1 MYWWVMDFLDELE
14 ELALGTRLKR
24 LSERMLTDAGKVYK
38 AFNIN
43 MQPKWFSLLALIDK
57 KQKINV
63 VEASQLLG
71 LSQPAVSQFCRQLEK
86 EGLITNIICENDS
99 RKRVLTL
106 TETGQQQVN
115 KMKPMWQA
123 VTHAAKELSQEL
135 DNDIYQAIRKCEQA
149 MTRKSLLER
158 TMDIYHEQTDE
169 LEFVSFEPKYAEVFR
184 HINEEWISSMFVLEE
199 SDKNV
204 LTDPVKY
211 IISKGGKIWFARH
224 KQLGFVACCAL
235 AKKKEL
241 TFELTKMGVL
251 ESARGLKVGEKL
263 LRFVLHEAAKM
274 PMKRLF
280 LLTNKKCQAAIHL
293 YEKNGFVHDRH
304 VMEEFG
310 SSYDRCDVAMKYL
323 AIWHN

>member
-1 MYWWVMDFLDELE
+1 MDFLDELE

-24 LSERMLTDAGKVYK
+24 LSERMLADAANVYK
-38 AFNIN
+38 AFNID
-43 MQPKWFSLLALIDK
+43 MQPKWFSLLALINH

-71 LSQPAVSQFCRQLEK
+71 LSQPAISQFCRQLEK
-86 EGLITNIICENDS
+86 EGLITSLICEKDS
-99 RKRVLTL
+99 RKRVLML
-106 TETGQQQVN
+106 TEVGKLQVE
-115 KMKPMWQA
+115 KMQPMWHA
-123 VTHAAKELSQEL
+123 VTQAAKELSREL

-149 MTRKSLLER
+149 MARKSLLER
-158 TMDIYHEQTDE
+158 TMDIYHDENNE
-169 LEFVSFEPKYAEVFR
+169 LEFISFEPKYAEVFR
-184 HINEEWISSMFVLEE
+184 QINEEWISSMFELEE

-211 IISKGGKIWFARH
+211 IISKGGKIWFAKH

-241 TFELTKMGVL
+241 CFELTKMGVL

-310 SSYDRCDVAMKYL
+310 SSYARCDVAMKYL

>member
-1 MYWWVMDFLDELE
+1 MDFLDELE

-38 AFNIN
+38 AFNIEV
-43 MQPKWFSLLALIDK
+43 QPKWFSLLALIDK
-57 KQKINV
+57 RQKINV

-71 LSQPAVSQFCRQLEK
+71 LSQPAISQFCRQLEK
-86 EGLITNIICENDS
+86 EGLIVSIICENDS
-99 RKRVLTL
+99 RRRVLTL
-106 TETGQQQVN
+106 TDVGQQQVA
-115 KMKPMWQA
+115 KMKPMWSA
-123 VTHAAKELSQEL
+123 VTQAAQELSREL

-149 MTRKSLLER
+149 LTRKSLLDR
-158 TMDIYHEQTDE
+158 TLDIYHESSDD
-169 LEFVSFEPKYAEVFR
+169 LEFVSFEPKYTDVFR
-184 HINEEWISSMFVLEE
+184 QINEEWINSMFVLEE

-211 IISKGGKIWFARH
+211 IISKGGKIWLAKH
-224 KQLGFVACCAL
+224 KQLGFVGCCAL

-241 TFELTKMGVL
+241 TFELTKMAVL
-251 ESARGLKVGEKL
+251 DSARGLKIGEKL
-263 LRFVLHEAAKM
+263 LRFTLHEAAKM

-280 LLTNKKCQAAIHL
+280 LLTNKKCQTAIHL

-310 SSYDRCDVAMKYL
+310 SNYARCDVAMKYL